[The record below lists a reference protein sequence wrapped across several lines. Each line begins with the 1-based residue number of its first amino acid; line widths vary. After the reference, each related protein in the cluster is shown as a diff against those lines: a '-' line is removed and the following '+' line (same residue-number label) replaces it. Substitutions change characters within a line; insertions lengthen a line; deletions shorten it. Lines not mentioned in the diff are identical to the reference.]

1 MTYGSGSTST
11 PASPSSGTSV
21 ATSSSTGSSTSSA
34 GGTSSSAKL
43 TSDEKVKKLFG
54 TYFTGPQNF
63 PSNEVD
69 AVVGFFESRGFEKVA
84 AVSTATTLLS
94 QAKLDDVKVF
104 ELLDT
109 LKGLEAVQLSAVVAQ
124 VINYNRPSTSTIG
137 FARKEQNK
145 TEKRNILV

>member
-1 MTYGSGSTST
+1 MTYGPSTSV
-11 PASPSSGTSV
+11 S
-21 ATSSSTGSSTSSA
+21 TSSTTGTSSTSS
-34 GGTSSSAKL
+34 SVL
-43 TSDEKVKKLFG
+43 TSDQKVNKVFDQ
-54 TYFTGPQNF
+54 YFTSSQNF

-69 AVVGFFESRGFEKVA
+69 AVVGFFENRGFEKVA

-94 QAKLDDVKVF
+94 QARLDNVKVF

-109 LKGLEAVQLSAVVAQ
+109 LKGLESVQLSAVVAQ

-137 FARKEQNK
+137 FRRDTQNNL